1 MKHLKQLTYLL
12 LSLVLLG
19 CNITKTA
26 SAPTNVIGKD
36 FTEKKELMKE
46 HIYATVEY
54 MFDKPV

>member
-19 CNITKTA
+19 YNTTKTA
-26 SAPTNVIGKD
+26 SVPTNVI
-36 FTEKKELMKE
+36 TEKKELMKE

-54 MFDKPV
+54 MFDKPI